1 MRIYKEIFEF
11 ASSAGALE
19 GYVFSN
25 TNVDL
30 GCLDNWITN
39 LSAQYQDLSFEVR
52 QSFQNSLDR
61 TLGRAVQSLIPILG
75 TDHHNIY
82 KLKTLISGDIPNSP
96 DDFEKEKEKKAQK
109 YGK

>member
-1 MRIYKEIFEF
+1 
-11 ASSAGALE
+11 
-19 GYVFSN
+19 
-25 TNVDL
+25 
-30 GCLDNWITN
+30 
-39 LSAQYQDLSFEVR
+39 
-52 QSFQNSLDR
+52 
-61 TLGRAVQSLIPILG
+61 LG